1 MYLSSCVSCLFL
13 CCAEPFPPSLVARLS
28 SPPPA
33 PPMSDSD
40 NDDRARRGP
49 SREVGGA
56 LPTSAS
62 EARSVV
68 HQFVKDVQPRH
79 IRSRQ
84 KEHIT
89 AFAKWSC
96 SQPLRNSAVANEAV
110 WAHFWK
116 ATNLNPHLLSAAL
129 LCFRCL

>member
-1 MYLSSCVSCLFL
+1 
-13 CCAEPFPPSLVARLS
+13 
-28 SPPPA
+28 
-33 PPMSDSD
+33 MSDSD

-49 SREVGGA
+49 SREVGGT
-56 LPTSAS
+56 LTQMPTSAS

-89 AFAKWSC
+89 AFAKWSAR
-96 SQPLRNSAVANEAV
+96 SDA
-110 WAHFWK
+110 
-116 ATNLNPHLLSAAL
+116 
-129 LCFRCL
+129 